1 MIKKYNLYKESLLN
15 KMVGPSD
22 EEILNLYKDDPNAL
36 LSVGL
41 YYNNNDIIFNAIK
54 QGVDVL
60 KRNKLLGTVPLR
72 YIISRK
78 EFELIDLLIEN
89 DADFSP
95 DNYRALVFLL
105 IECPIECVEKILN
118 YIEKKYGKKPL
129 KSLKDDDIIYN
140 MIQYYISG
148 YMTPD
153 YFMQILPIYKK
164 YGLYFNISYK
174 TFKKVISS
182 GNNDILKTLI
192 KYTIGDINKIK
203 EIPINFEVGVKHE
216 NMISII
222 KTIMNIK

>member
-60 KRNKLLGTVPLR
+60 KKNKLLGTVPLR

-89 DADFSP
+89 GADFSP
-95 DNYRALVFLL
+95 DNYRTLVFLL
-105 IECPIECVEKILN
+105 IDCPIEYVEKILN

-129 KSLKDDDIIYN
+129 KSLKDDDVIYN
-140 MIQYYISG
+140 MIHYYISG
-148 YMTPD
+148 NMTPD

-182 GNNDILKTLI
+182 GNNDILKILKTLI
-192 KYTIGDINKIK
+192 KYTTSDI
-203 EIPINFEVGVKHE
+203 
-216 NMISII
+216 
-222 KTIMNIK
+222 